1 MGLASAK
8 IKFESVTYDSSADSI
23 TVNVKKAFLK
33 IAIKLTKNAEMEVT
47 YNYRYDAPRGTYK
60 GSKKVLGLSIDTSL
74 TFDDSSHFDL
84 LISGA
89 ASVDCK
95 QESYTYDGS
104 SSISLPVE
112 GNSGDCLHDAMA
124 SAGIKLESISYDS
137 AADTVTV
144 KVEKIIGISI
154 TLSK

>member
-1 MGLASAK
+1 M
-8 IKFESVTYDSSADSI
+8 
-23 TVNVKKAFLK
+23 
-33 IAIKLTKNAEMEVT
+33 
-47 YNYRYDAPRGTYK
+47 
-60 GSKKVLGLSIDTSL
+60 LGLSIDSSL

-84 LISGA
+84 QISGA

-104 SSISLPVE
+104 SISLPDE

-124 SAGIKLESISYDS
+124 SAGIKLESISYD
-137 AADTVTV
+137 AGADTVTV

-154 TLSK
+154 TLSKTDPMVVQFYDLPEDYLGNALAYLQGNYVQKSGSLLRGIVVG